1 MPEFTWSTES
11 SQVAPCVHD
20 ELMRML
26 ELEVWVGGARVREV
40 RSDALIYRSDR
51 TRRNTPA

>member
-26 ELEVWVGGARVREV
+26 ELEVWVGGGAGERGEIRCTYL
-40 RSDALIYRSDR
+40 SQ
-51 TRRNTPA
+51 

>member
-26 ELEVWVGGARVREV
+26 ELEVWVGGEGVREV

-51 TRRNTPA
+51 TR